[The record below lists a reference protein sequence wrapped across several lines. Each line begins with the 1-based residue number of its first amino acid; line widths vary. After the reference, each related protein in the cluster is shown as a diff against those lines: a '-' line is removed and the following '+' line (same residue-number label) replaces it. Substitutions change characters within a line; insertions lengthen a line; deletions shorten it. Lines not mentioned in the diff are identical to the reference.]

1 MTLKNFQIKN
11 PEFVLTNIGIKG
23 NLKGFDSLALIG
35 YNLTNK
41 KYYRY
46 GVGSASTYNSASVYP
61 MPEFTLFGKISKDFD
76 FNV

>member
-1 MTLKNFQIKN
+1 MINDTKNFQIKN

-23 NLKGFDSLALIG
+23 NLYGFDYSLVG
-35 YNLTNK
+35 YNVTNK

-61 MPEFTLFGKISKDFD
+61 MPEFTLFGKISKRFW
-76 FNV
+76 